1 MSMDV
6 TAGLDLTID
15 EVTANPPTNPDY
27 REGTSMWI
35 WDDAGRVGLPRIAIE
50 CVGST
55 WDTARMVMVNVALPD
70 GRNCI
75 AFDNVPAHPVA
86 DAAGRPRVLGAGP
99 IRFECVEPFVR
110 WRLTFDGEAAATTVQ
125 DQIGG
130 RGPRGGAIPSGS
142 SVPFA
147 IDIDTK
153 MAAPPWVQGSLGGE
167 GFIRGEERFE
177 QLFNATG
184 TVRIDGEE
192 IPVAG
197 GGLRIH
203 RKGANRTPT
212 SDFFGHAWQS
222 ALFPSGRAFGYIHY
236 YPRPDGSLKFVEG
249 WVMDVDGEVLA
260 AQLLTTPWM
269 RDMQPSGEEVPV
281 TFRTSRGDIRIEG
294 ATVMST
300 FHPQQ
305 QAAEG
310 VPFPT
315 LQQGIA
321 RYTWDGEEALGMIE
335 RSTPR
340 P

>member
-1 MSMDV
+1 MPTDR
-6 TAGLDLTID
+6 TAGLDAAID
-15 EVTANPPTNPDY
+15 EVTADTPSDQDY

-50 CVGST
+50 CVGAT
-55 WDTARMVMVNVALPD
+55 WDTARMVMVNVTLPD

-86 DAAGRPRVLGAGP
+86 DAEGRPRVLGAGP
-99 IRFECVEPFVR
+99 IRFECIEPFAH
-110 WRLTFDGEAAATTVQ
+110 WRLTFNGQVATVTVQ

-130 RGPRGGAIPSGS
+130 RARREDDIGS
-142 SVPFA
+142 SEQLMIE
-147 IDIDTK
+147 IDAR
-153 MAAPPWVQGSLGGE
+153 MAAPPWMQGSLGGQ
-167 GFIRGEERFE
+167 GFIPGEQRFE
-177 QLFNATG
+177 QLFNAAG
-184 TVRIDGEE
+184 TVRIADEE
-192 IPVAG
+192 FPVAG

-249 WVMDVDGEVLA
+249 WLMDADGEVLA
-260 AQLLTTPWM
+260 AQVVETPWM
-269 RDMQPSGEEVPV
+269 HDMQPSGEDVSV
-281 TFRTSRGDIRIEG
+281 TFRTSRGDVRIDG

-300 FHPQQ
+300 FHPQRQ
-305 QAAEG
+305 VEEG

-321 RYTWDGEEALGMIE
+321 RYQWDGEKALGMIE

-340 P
+340 S